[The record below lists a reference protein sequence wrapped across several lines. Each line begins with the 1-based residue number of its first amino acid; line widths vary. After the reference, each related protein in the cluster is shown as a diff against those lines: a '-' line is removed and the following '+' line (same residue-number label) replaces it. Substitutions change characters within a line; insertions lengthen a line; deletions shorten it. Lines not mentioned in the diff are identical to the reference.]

1 MMIPARIPMMAI
13 TTRSSMRVK
22 ADEDSGSF
30 GFIITIIYCYGY
42 IMSGGGE
49 KSRIN
54 QKSHYAFTVF
64 LEFCS
69 TYSFTISTILF
80 GVIPNLTI

>member
-22 ADEDSGSF
+22 ADEDSVSF

-42 IMSGGGE
+42 IISGGGGE
-49 KSRIN
+49 VKDKTKKWIKKSEV
-54 QKSHYAFTVF
+54 AV
-64 LEFCS
+64 LA
-69 TYSFTISTILF
+69 L
-80 GVIPNLTI
+80 